1 MKLGPEQLDATLQRG
16 LAPIYVIGGDE
27 PLLVG
32 EAADAVRARARQ
44 AGFTE
49 RQVMFVEP
57 GFDWS
62 AFGGEMASRS
72 LFGDRRLVELR
83 IPSGKPGEPGARA
96 LQAYAAAPAPDVLL
110 LVLCGA
116 LDGTAR
122 NSKWYQALEQ
132 AGVAVQIWP
141 VGAAE
146 LPTWIRGRLA
156 RARLRIDADAL
167 SLLVERTEGHLLAA
181 HQALAQLA
189 LLASGE
195 TVDEALVL
203 ATVGQQ
209 ARFDV
214 QALAEAAIAGDAP
227 RTRRVLFGLRE
238 EGLETPLILWA
249 MAREL
254 RLLASH
260 RPGGALPGGLP
271 PRRRKALERG
281 LRRAPPDH
289 WRDLLVRGVRL
300 DALAKGMLP
309 GALWTE
315 LVDWTHAI
323 ARPYRARGDP
333 LSAGKMS

>member
-1 MKLGPEQLDATLQRG
+1 MKSGPEQLDATLQGG

-27 PLLVG
+27 PLLAE

-44 AGFTE
+44 AGFAE
-49 RQVMFVEP
+49 RQVLFVEP

-62 AFGGEMASRS
+62 AFAGELASRS

-83 IPSGKPGEPGARA
+83 IPGGKPGEPGARA

-122 NSKWYQALEQ
+122 NSKWYQALGQ
-132 AGVAVQIWP
+132 AGVAVQVWP

-146 LPTWIRGRLA
+146 LPAWIRGRAA
-156 RARLRIDADAL
+156 RAGLRIEPDAL
-167 SLLVERTEGHLLAA
+167 SLLVDRTEGHLLAA

-189 LLASGE
+189 LLAGDDP
-195 TVDEALVL
+195 VDEALVL
-203 ATVGQQ
+203 ATVGHQ

-214 QALAEAAIAGDAP
+214 QSLAEAAIAGDVV

-260 RPGGALPGGLP
+260 RPGSSWPGNMP
-271 PRRRKALERG
+271 PRRRKALEQG
-281 LRRAPPDH
+281 LRRAPPQH
-289 WRDLLVRGVRL
+289 WRELLVRGVRL
-300 DALAKGMLP
+300 DALAKGMLS
-309 GALWTE
+309 GGLWAE
-315 LVDWTHAI
+315 LIDWTQAI
-323 ARPYRARGDP
+323 ARPYQPGSKP
-333 LSAGKMS
+333 LSAGIKS

>member
-1 MKLGPEQLDATLQRG
+1 MKLGPERLDAALQRG
-16 LAPIYVIGGDE
+16 LAPIYLLGGDE
-27 PLLVG
+27 PLLVE
-32 EAADAVRARARQ
+32 EAADAVRVTARQ

-62 AFGGEMASRS
+62 AFEGELASRS

-83 IPSGKPGEPGARA
+83 IPGGKPGEPGARA
-96 LQAYAAAPAPDVLL
+96 LQAYAAAPALDVLL

-116 LDGTAR
+116 LDGPAR

-132 AGVAVQIWP
+132 AGVAVQVWP

-146 LPTWIRGRLA
+146 LPAWIRGRLA
-156 RARLRIDADAL
+156 RARLRIDEDAL
-167 SLLVERTEGHLLAA
+167 SLLVERTEGHLLAT

-189 LLASGE
+189 LLANGE

-214 QALAEAAIAGDAP
+214 QALAEAAVAGDAP
-227 RTRRVLFGLRE
+227 RTRRVLFRLRD

-249 MAREL
+249 MTREL
-254 RLLASH
+254 RLLAGH
-260 RPGGALPGGLP
+260 RPGSALPGGLP
-271 PRRRKALERG
+271 PRRRKALERA

-289 WRDLLVRGVRL
+289 WRGLLVRSVRL

-315 LVDWTHAI
+315 LLDWTHAI
-323 ARPYRARGDP
+323 ARPYRTSGGP
-333 LSAGKMS
+333 LPAGKMS